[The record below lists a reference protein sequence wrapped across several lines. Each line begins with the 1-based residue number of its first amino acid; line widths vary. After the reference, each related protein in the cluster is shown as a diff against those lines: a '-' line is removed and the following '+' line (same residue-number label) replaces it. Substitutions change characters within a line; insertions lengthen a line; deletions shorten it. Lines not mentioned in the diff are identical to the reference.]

1 MKAFWEKH
9 KKGGVRGLLV
19 LLALWALW
27 YARPLDVYGLMGGK
41 TPGCLMIS
49 VCPQSNFPAVL
60 HGNLTLAAGN
70 WGLTSGSC
78 PGR

>member
-1 MKAFWEKH
+1 
-9 KKGGVRGLLV
+9 
-19 LLALWALW
+19 
-27 YARPLDVYGLMGGK
+27 MGGE